1 MYALRE
7 RERVLDLIEGV
18 TGGRFHPNFN
28 RIGGVKPAAGA
39 GPMQKKLAQDLPKGF
54 LEATSDAMDRVLTT
68 SDELEDL
75 VAGNEAFAPEPDL
88 LVLLAR
94 LCIDRE
100 VSPAS
105 RRLIVGALAYFLT
118 PVDLLPEAFV
128 GVGGFLDD
136 VVLVSLV
143 LSHSLNEELEPLA
156 VKHWSGNQELRVVLA
171 DVSGAG
177 AALLGFDLYGRLK
190 RFLARRGVRIEDGD

>member
-1 MYALRE
+1 MAAVELESIPMTADESDALSVE
-7 RERVLDLIEGV
+7 
-18 TGGRFHPNFN
+18 
-28 RIGGVKPAAGA
+28 
-39 GPMQKKLAQDLPKGF
+39 AQ
-54 LEATSDAMDRVLTT
+54 EATMVSTGLLSSYDRLRQR
-68 SDELEDL
+68 L
-75 VAGNEAFAPEPDL
+75 VAALDRRGRLGRALADPLLLAPDL